1 MDFSYLFDPYEAQI
15 AKADQAFE
23 RMIQEYPDCVRC
35 EPHCSD
41 CCHAVFGLFLIEAAF
56 LKNDFDQLDEAQK
69 AAALSRA
76 QTADEAF
83 DQLGRNLE
91 LFEDDP
97 QMKVYA
103 MAKARIQCPLLN
115 DQQEC
120 ILYPYR
126 PITCRV
132 YGIPSMV
139 QGVPRVCGKS
149 GFKEDLRYPVFNL
162 DGIHR
167 ELYRLSA
174 ELVKGAGGKDPDKAA
189 SFLVSVSKVIQ
200 TPLENLIHDIAEEQH
215 TTSEHVPSGGSV

>member
-1 MDFSYLFDPYEAQI
+1 MDFSYLFDPYAAQI
-15 AKADQAFE
+15 TKADQAFE
-23 RMIQEYPDCVRC
+23 RMIHEYPSCVRC
-35 EPHCSD
+35 EPRCSD

-56 LKNDFDQLDEAQK
+56 LKNDFDQLDEERK
-69 AAALSRA
+69 DIALSHA
-76 QTADEAF
+76 QAADEAF
-83 DQLGRNLE
+83 AQLGRELE

-97 QMKVYA
+97 QMKVYS

-132 YGIPSMV
+132 YGIPNMV

-149 GFKEDLRYPVFNL
+149 GFKKALRYPVFNL

-174 ELVKGAGGKDPDKAA
+174 ELVKGAGGKDADKAA
-189 SFLVSVSKVIQ
+189 SFMVSVSKVIQ
-200 TPLENLIHDIAEEQH
+200 TPVEEFMQYIAEGQH
-215 TTSEHVPSGGSV
+215 TTSEHGPSGGTG